1 MSDVVVSEFMSLDGV
16 VQAPG
21 DPDEDR
27 SDGFEHGGW
36 IFQFERG
43 PEDGE
48 FKLNEV
54 LESDALLLGRKT
66 YEIFAAY
73 WPNVDSDDP
82 MAAKLNSMPKY
93 VASRSLKDVEWNNS
107 TLIEGN
113 VPDEISALK
122 REVDGDILVYGS
134 AQLVHTLME
143 HDLVDEYRLMTF
155 PIVLGRGKRLFG
167 ETNEVTMLRLVDTKT
182 IGSGIVIL
190 TYQPAERE
198 AEE

>member
-1 MSDVVVSEFMSLDGV
+1 MGNIIVSEFMSLDGV

-21 DPDEDR
+21 DPNEDQ
-27 SDGFEHGGW
+27 SGGFEHGGW
-36 IFQFERG
+36 IFQFDSG
-43 PEDGE
+43 PEDDE

-66 YEIFAAY
+66 YEIFAPY

-122 REVDGDILVYGS
+122 REVPGDILVYGS
-134 AQLVHTLME
+134 TQLVHTLME

-155 PIVLGRGKRLFG
+155 PIVLGSGKRLFG
-167 ETNEVTMLRLVDTKT
+167 ETSDTTTLQLVDTKT
-182 IGSGIVIL
+182 VGSGIVIL
-190 TYQPAERE
+190 TYQPAGTDV
-198 AEE
+198 EE

>member
-1 MSDVVVSEFMSLDGV
+1 MGNIIVSEFMSLDGV

-21 DPDEDR
+21 DPDEDQ
-27 SDGFEHGGW
+27 SGGFEHGGW
-36 IFQFERG
+36 IFQFDSR
-43 PEDGE
+43 PEDDE

-66 YEIFAAY
+66 YEIFAPY

-82 MAAKLNSMPKY
+82 MVAKLNSMPKY

-122 REVDGDILVYGS
+122 REVPGDILVYGS
-134 AQLVHTLME
+134 TQLVHTLME

-155 PIVLGRGKRLFG
+155 PIVLGSGKRLFG
-167 ETNEVTMLRLVDTKT
+167 ETSDTTTLQLVDTKT
-182 IGSGIVIL
+182 VGSGIVIL
-190 TYQPAERE
+190 TYQPVGTDL
-198 AEE
+198 EE